1 MLEGALPRFD
11 SQKIRNLV
19 GNIFEAAGV
28 EAEKAAVMAECL
40 TEADMIGHF
49 THGLALVPGY
59 VAALADGVING
70 KGDVRII
77 SDRGACVAWDGNQ
90 LPGAW
95 LTASAVDL
103 AVERASQYGTC
114 SVAVGRS
121 QHNGALAAY
130 LRRATDKGF
139 MVQICCSTASG
150 AWVAPFGGTKRL
162 FTPNPMAAGIPTEGD
177 PILLDISA
185 SITTVTMVN
194 GLAAEGKKFDHDWLL
209 TAGGI
214 ATNDP
219 VEVTQNGGS
228 LMPLGGMEK
237 GHKGYAMALL
247 VEALSHGLSG
257 FGRMGEVEEGSLSV
271 FVTVSDPDAFGGADS
286 FRKQMSFLADAC
298 RDNPPRPGVE
308 AVRVPGD
315 AAMAKWRDAQING
328 VVLSAEIAD
337 GLEKSATQF
346 GLAMV

>member
-1 MLEGALPRFD
+1 MPRFD
-11 SQKIRNLV
+11 SAKLRAMVSEL
-19 GNIFEAAGV
+19 FEAAGV
-28 EAEKAAVMAECL
+28 DADKASVMAECL

-49 THGLALVPGY
+49 THGLALVPDY
-59 VAALADGVING
+59 VQALKDGVING
-70 KGDVRII
+70 TGDLRVI

-95 LTASAVDL
+95 LTAKAVDL

-114 SVAVGRS
+114 SIAVGRS

-139 MVQICCSTASG
+139 MVQLCCSTATG

-162 FTPNPMAAGIPTEGD
+162 FTPNPFAAGIPTEDD

-185 SITTVTMVN
+185 SITTVTMTKD
-194 GLAAEGKKFDHDWLL
+194 LAIEGKNFDHDWLL

-219 VEVTQNGGS
+219 REVMDKGGS

-247 VEALSHGLSG
+247 VEALSHGMSG

-271 FVTVSDPDAFGGADS
+271 FVQVSDPDAFGGADS
-286 FRKQMSFLADAC
+286 FRKQMSYLADAC
-298 RDNPPRPGVE
+298 RSNPPRSGVD

-315 AAMAKWRDAQING
+315 AAMTKWRDAQENG
-328 VVLSAEIAD
+328 VVLSAKIAD
-337 GLEKSATQF
+337 GLEKAAGQF

>member
-1 MLEGALPRFD
+1 MPRFD
-11 SQKIRNLV
+11 CTKLRAMV
-19 GNIFEAAGV
+19 GELFEATGI
-28 EAEKAAVMAECL
+28 ETDKAQMMAECL

-59 VAALADGVING
+59 IGVIKEGIVNP
-70 KGDVRII
+70 KGDVTVV

-95 LTASAVDL
+95 LTATAVDL
-103 AVERASQYGTC
+103 AVERASEYGTC
-114 SVAVGRS
+114 SVAIGRS

-139 MVQICCSTASG
+139 MVQICCSTADA

-162 FTPNPMAAGIPTEGD
+162 FTPNPLAAGIPTEGD
-177 PILLDISA
+177 PILLDISS
-185 SITTVTMVN
+185 SITTVTMTN

-209 TAGGI
+209 TAGGE
-214 ATNDP
+214 ASNDP
-219 VEVTQNGGS
+219 TEVTERGGT

-247 VEALSHGLSG
+247 VEALSQGLSG
-257 FGRMGEVEEGSLSV
+257 FGRMGAVEPGSLSI
-271 FVTVSDPDAFGGADS
+271 FVQVSDPDAFGGADM

-298 RDNPPRPGVE
+298 RSNPPRPGVD

-315 AAMAKWRDAQING
+315 AAMAKWRDAKENG
-328 VVLSAEIAD
+328 VLLSTEIAE
-337 GLEKSATQF
+337 GLEKAAAQF
-346 GLAMV
+346 GLSMV